1 MTANPI
7 RRELLIWA
15 DFNSRDEKSR
25 ITTSLRFAKN
35 PTRPF
40 EGESVVLHDDEGN
53 SVKGVVEEIH
63 DLIIHVRPEMATW
76 TSADLVIDSHF
87 ATDRP
92 FRAAPQGNRRIN
104 A

>member
-7 RRELLIWA
+7 QRELWIWA

-25 ITTSLRFAKN
+25 ITTSLRFAES
-35 PTRPF
+35 PARPV
-40 EGESVVLHDDEGN
+40 EGEWIVLHDDEGN

-76 TSADLVIDSHF
+76 TSADLVIGSHF
-87 ATDRP
+87 AIDRP
-92 FRAAPQGNRRIN
+92 FRASPQGNRRIN